1 MSAGRDPASGSQ
13 LRPGLDPLPDDYG
26 TFFSQIHRLRSR
38 IRCQIHV
45 LIRNFVHF
53 FTLIHCLIHSLI
65 QFQPLWYYRMSRSG
79 FDTIH
84 RAADGRVY

>member
-1 MSAGRDPASGSQ
+1 MSAGRAPASGSQ

-26 TFFSQIHRLRSR
+26 MFFSQIHSQICCR
-38 IRCQIHV
+38 IHV
-45 LIRNFVHF
+45 SIRNFVRF
-53 FTLIHCLIHSLI
+53 FALIHCLIHTLI